1 MRALILSL
9 LAGAVLAGC
18 GPKYVRQSD
27 VPDIDEAAMSTRLD
41 RKDMD
46 QLFQANIESLLGSPQ
61 MAAWQKAAAEGKKP
75 VVAIFPI
82 KNDTTEHIDTQLSA
96 LLSKMETRLVST
108 GAASVVS
115 HERQRQLAEEM
126 RVQESA
132 VFDPAQAA
140 RMGRML
146 GAKFFITGK
155 IYDNT
160 ELSKKRRRVQYFLFM
175 QAVETETSLVGW
187 QNEAELTKGLVK

>member
-1 MRALILSL
+1 MRAFFLSL
-9 LAGAVLAGC
+9 LAGSILAGC

-41 RKDMD
+41 RKDLD
-46 QLFQANIESLLGSPQ
+46 QLFQANIENLLGSPQ
-61 MAAWQKAAAEGKKP
+61 MAAWQKMTAEGKKP

-82 KNDTTEHIDTQLSA
+82 KNDTSEHIDTQLSA

-108 GAASVVS
+108 GAVSVVS

-146 GAKFFITGK
+146 GAKFFVTGK

-160 ELSKKRRRVQYFLFM
+160 EMSKKRRRVQYFLFM